1 MLFGQYSPISYPH
14 AGTTGVPGAVD
25 QGMNRLIEDFLRT
38 RGARYFR
45 GHHDDEYFFLVD
57 FVRHRKG
64 HLNVHLEPGDRD
76 SVHVSV
82 TADRYYPAEQRAR
95 LGEIVA
101 RWNADTPALSATIHD
116 SCDPRLVGLL
126 ASGEYRPADLTDLT
140 GFVDAAVAGAVTLF
154 GAAAS
159 VVTPAQQSPH
169 GLRDAG

>member
-1 MLFGQYSPISYPH
+1 M
-14 AGTTGVPGAVD
+14 PGAVD
-25 QGMNRLIEDFLRT
+25 LNMNRLIEDFLRT

-64 HLNVHLEPGDRD
+64 HLNVHLEVGGRDRD
-76 SVHVSV
+76 TVHISV

-95 LGEIVA
+95 LDELVD
-101 RWNADTPALSATIHD
+101 RWNADAPALPATIHD

-140 GFVDAAVAGAVTLF
+140 DFVDAAVAGAVTLF
-154 GAAAS
+154 GAAAG
-159 VVTPAQQSPH
+159 VDTTALQSPH
-169 GLRDAG
+169 TLRDAG